1 MPKTTWSEE
10 CFGTLLARASSP
22 ERTVAGWEGGSY
34 LSHRPEVKAPSR
46 WCICMHLYHLC
57 CFLMTFHCFF
67 LRFIECVQNVYSMD
81 SSDSSDSSNLLNV
94 FPGEISDTRP
104 SFPPRSHLRCRRTL
118 SAPWQQ
124 ASNEDLKGAGAIAV
138 CSMFFWVNIVVL
150 QDAMSF
156 NVLPRTHNM
165 LFIILLFAW
174 IKPLLLYLNSSLY
187 PNSAFG
193 LWKRIFWQATILAC
207 PSRYGCLLIR
217 RMAVLEGAFEKCGNL
232 RIYGRSSWECFKKAS
247 RLRVQRVDMLAMLAN
262 PWPIVKLAGFA
273 WKPHRST
280 ALTRRRWWLW

>member
-1 MPKTTWSEE
+1 MFIAWIRRIRRIRQTCWMFFLVKFLTQGPAFLRDPTSVVAVLCPHLGSKQAMKIS
-10 CFGTLLARASSP
+10 RAPVRSP
-22 ERTVAGWEGGSY
+22 C
-34 LSHRPEVKAPSR
+34 AP
-46 WCICMHLYHLC
+46 
-57 CFLMTFHCFF
+57 CFF
-67 LRFIECVQNVYSMD
+67 ELTSWCFKMRCLSM
-81 SSDSSDSSNLLNV
+81 
-94 FPGEISDTRP
+94 
-104 SFPPRSHLRCRRTL
+104 SFPELITCCLLSCCLLESSH
-118 SAPWQQ
+118 P
-124 ASNEDLKGAGAIAV
+124 
-138 CSMFFWVNIVVL
+138 M
-150 QDAMSF
+150 
-156 NVLPRTHNM
+156 
-165 LFIILLFAW
+165 
-174 IKPLLLYLNSSLY
+174 LLYLNSSLY